1 MKKRNSAPDV
11 QFNDKAL
18 AENALVPRAH
28 ALTPSLVA
36 KRDLRR
42 YYRLLDNALARLTIT
57 RADAEA
63 ISAACRNWD
72 IGEIANAALLYAQV
86 ERTGTAPKGLVDKL
100 RAASLLECVA
110 LIDAAERFNAQDT
123 EPVSAFF
130 KAE

>member
-11 QFNDKAL
+11 QFNDKELLTRDL
-18 AENALVPRAH
+18 APRACRQN
-28 ALTPSLVA
+28 ASLIA

-57 RADAEA
+57 RTEAEA
-63 ISAACRNWD
+63 ISAACRNWG